1 MNDGLRAVIE
11 QRYPGKVMIY
21 PQLPDLPLL
30 SLPELQAALPD
41 VYRQL
46 DPGPVWTAR
55 AERALIE
62 QFWPL

>member
-1 MNDGLRAVIE
+1 
-11 QRYPGKVMIY
+11 MIY

-30 SLPELQAALPD
+30 SLAELAGALPE

-55 AERALIE
+55 AERTLIE
-62 QFWPL
+62 RCWS